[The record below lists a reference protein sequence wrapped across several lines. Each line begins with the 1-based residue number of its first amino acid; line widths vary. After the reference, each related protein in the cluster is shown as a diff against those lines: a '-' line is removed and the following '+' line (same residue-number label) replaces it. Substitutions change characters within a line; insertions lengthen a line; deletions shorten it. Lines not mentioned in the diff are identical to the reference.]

1 LRSECCP
8 TAGDPR
14 CALARPSA
22 RLRAGGVRA
31 TGQASPVPSQALAL
45 ALAASIYP
53 PAVAAVIALGRGADV
68 RLRVF
73 MFVLAAALTTY
84 AVGVAILFLL
94 VDSGAT
100 GSIEWTPSA
109 AIDLALGVAL
119 GLLAIRLWRKVKEPA
134 VEKAK
139 GPSKIERYLES
150 RRLAFVLGVTLYIL
164 PSPIYIGAVK
174 AVADAKLSTR
184 SELLGLLA
192 VVAVMLWMV
201 ELPMLA
207 LLVVPGPAV
216 TVLESVN
223 LWFARNGRMLAVI
236 AAAGAGVYLA
246 VRGLSGLLS

>member
-1 LRSECCP
+1 M
-8 TAGDPR
+8 
-14 CALARPSA
+14 
-22 RLRAGGVRA
+22 
-31 TGQASPVPSQALAL
+31 PSQALAL

-84 AVGVAILFLL
+84 AVGVVILFLL

-100 GSIEWTPSA
+100 GSTKWTPSA
-109 AIDLALGVAL
+109 AIDLALGAAL
-119 GLLAIRLWRKVKEPA
+119 GLLAIRLWRKGKEPA

-150 RRLAFVLGVTLYIL
+150 RRLAFVLGVTLYVL

-174 AVADAKLSTR
+174 AVADAKLSTG
-184 SELLGLLA
+184 SELLGLMA

-207 LLVVPGPAV
+207 LLAVPGRAV
-216 TVLESVN
+216 GTLESVN